1 MCSDGSLNACALYG
15 GQGGHA
21 VHKVATQAAHRAAPD
36 PPWRGCH
43 ICASVIPTRLH
54 EHECAGSRDMWLRS
68 VVGSAAD
75 RYHMHDDW
83 ASFCLCVPRR
93 CHTSTAMACG
103 MLGHRPSGCTWVVLS
118 GRNRRHCFCLS
129 PFAMPRICCF
139 LRAALP
145 QSWQR
150 VRSRRHM
157 HTYVLLCARV
167 TSKTTKK
174 TSRTSHQA
182 QAGIGHSALAHAGA
196 DTSSNTGAGA
206 GSCPGDQG

>member
-1 MCSDGSLNACALYG
+1 
-15 GQGGHA
+15 
-21 VHKVATQAAHRAAPD
+21 
-36 PPWRGCH
+36 
-43 ICASVIPTRLH
+43 
-54 EHECAGSRDMWLRS
+54 MWLRS

-83 ASFCLCVPRR
+83 TSFCLCVPRR

-174 TSRTSHQA
+174 QVEHHTKPRRASVTAPLHMQGRTRAATQEQA
-182 QAGIGHSALAHAGA
+182 QAVAPGTKADPLHQRSLAPGHSMPTRWGVGCH
-196 DTSSNTGAGA
+196 
-206 GSCPGDQG
+206 CKCKCKCK